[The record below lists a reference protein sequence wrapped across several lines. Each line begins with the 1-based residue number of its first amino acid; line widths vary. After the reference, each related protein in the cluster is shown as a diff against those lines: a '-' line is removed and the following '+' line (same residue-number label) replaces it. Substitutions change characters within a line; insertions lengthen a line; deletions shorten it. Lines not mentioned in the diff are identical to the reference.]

1 MPPSPPF
8 CQEPPR
14 RGTGAAIT
22 TLPRIAA
29 TAGLHL
35 YELDFDT
42 ATNTVTAYQD
52 GVSVASA
59 SVTGAFST
67 FLVDRVGQGVGTS
80 LPLVGQLGDVL
91 GVVLG
96 AGSAAA
102 IAAARAYVKDRYP
115 SIALP

>member
-1 MPPSPPF
+1 MLF
-8 CQEPPR
+8 AVNAH
-14 RGTGAAIT
+14 GGHGA
-22 TLPRIAA
+22 
-29 TAGLHL
+29 
-35 YELDFDT
+35 LD
-42 ATNTVTAYQD
+42 D
-52 GVSVASA
+52 GAQRQLA
-59 SVTGAFST
+59 
-67 FLVDRVGQGVGTS
+67 